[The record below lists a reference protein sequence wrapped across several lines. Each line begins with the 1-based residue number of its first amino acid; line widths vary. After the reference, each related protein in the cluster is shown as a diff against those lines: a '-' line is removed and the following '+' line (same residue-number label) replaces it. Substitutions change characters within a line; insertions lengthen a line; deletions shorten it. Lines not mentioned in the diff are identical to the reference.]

1 LNESVGERPPT
12 LLVSRWKLR
21 PGTNPRAMRAR
32 IDRAVKTAPVI
43 ASKPNLDPAP
53 NEEKIEVGKMTVPK
67 GANPLSDFGFGPA
80 PTKDAKEPEHKK
92 KAKTPASTKQKPPS
106 PPPVKDSDSDDSS
119 SSSDDENR
127 DEVADLVAKTNAIA
141 KTKTNAKTKTVRPA
155 SSSAAMHSASKK
167 TTGDTSTV
175 RRRPATATA
184 LVSSRAPPKP
194 KLPNEAKA
202 GSKQTVSH
210 DFASHV
216 MTPMQALLNRT
227 LGVKLPAESKDAM
240 NASAGTSKVMRA
252 VKGVVFLENQMRKEE
267 QTEEPDEYD
276 EFFRKRGHDA
286 AKAKAA
292 IAAAGHQGDE
302 TKRPVKRPVT
312 PPEDPHDFDPNPEL
326 IAAADGAVREALAE
340 RLRGHTKAE
349 LVETAMRVR
358 KELLGKCRGE
368 MRALEL
374 RRKREE
380 RAAQGARGGK
390 GGKG

>member
-1 LNESVGERPPT
+1 
-12 LLVSRWKLR
+12 
-21 PGTNPRAMRAR
+21 M
-32 IDRAVKTAPVI
+32 
-43 ASKPNLDPAP
+43 
-53 NEEKIEVGKMTVPK
+53 
-67 GANPLSDFGFGPA
+67 
-80 PTKDAKEPEHKK
+80 
-92 KAKTPASTKQKPPS
+92 
-106 PPPVKDSDSDDSS
+106 
-119 SSSDDENR
+119 
-127 DEVADLVAKTNAIA
+127 
-141 KTKTNAKTKTVRPA
+141 
-155 SSSAAMHSASKK
+155 
-167 TTGDTSTV
+167 
-175 RRRPATATA
+175 
-184 LVSSRAPPKP
+184 SSRAPPKP

-286 AKAKAA
+286 AKAKVA
-292 IAAAGHQGDE
+292 IAAAGQGDE
-302 TKRPVKRPVT
+302 TKRPEKRPVT

>member
-1 LNESVGERPPT
+1 MNESVGERPPT

-32 IDRAVKTAPVI
+32 IDRAVKTAPVKTP
-43 ASKPNLDPAP
+43 SKPSGDPAP
-53 NEEKIEVGKMTVPK
+53 NEEKVEVGKMTVPK
-67 GANPLSDFGFGPA
+67 GANPLMDFGFGPA

-92 KAKTPASTKQKPPS
+92 KEKTPTKTKTKPPS
-106 PPPVKDSDSDDSS
+106 PPPTPAKDSADSSS

-141 KTKTNAKTKTVRPA
+141 KTITKTVRPA

-286 AKAKAA
+286 AKAKVA
-292 IAAAGHQGDE
+292 IAAAGQGDE
-302 TKRPVKRPVT
+302 TKRPEKRPVT